1 MAPILIERW
10 VRASPE
16 YRARVGGSVTR
27 RLGAGCGHHTK
38 KMLLKITLALAL
50 GSLGMLI
57 LHRLRESEDEVAL
70 ERKVEAQLQALRE
83 HLFQR

>member
-1 MAPILIERW
+1 M
-10 VRASPE
+10 
-16 YRARVGGSVTR
+16 GGSVYEEI
-27 RLGAGCGHHTK
+27 GAGCGHHAK
-38 KMLLKITLALAL
+38 KMLLKVTLALAL

-57 LHRLRESEDEVAL
+57 FHRLRESEDEVSL

>member
-1 MAPILIERW
+1 
-10 VRASPE
+10 
-16 YRARVGGSVTR
+16 
-27 RLGAGCGHHTK
+27 
-38 KMLLKITLALAL
+38 MLLKVTLALAL

-57 LHRLRESEDEVAL
+57 LHRLSESEDEVSL